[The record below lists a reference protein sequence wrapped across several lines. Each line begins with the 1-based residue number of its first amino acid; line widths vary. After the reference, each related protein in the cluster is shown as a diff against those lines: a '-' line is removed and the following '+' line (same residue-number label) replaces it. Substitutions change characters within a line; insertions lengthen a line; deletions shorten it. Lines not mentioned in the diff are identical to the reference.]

1 MMASTSLK
9 LTSFGTTI
17 LVAIVALSCK
27 DLIPWVSSTHLIRFS
42 QFSEWAW
49 PVLVEA
55 SAYNIQQQQWSI
67 GALQWAN
74 RTGSRKNQINP
85 REMCEGSGS
94 SYSHCSPLTC
104 LAPAGSPKG
113 EVRLKPR
120 RTKRTRL
127 VVLPFC
133 LHSLQLSIEP
143 AISHRCGLP
152 ELCAGRRDAGNQL
165 WW

>member
-94 SYSHCSPLTC
+94 SYSHCSL
-104 LAPAGSPKG
+104 LAAHLGLRQSPSMFWSPRFDGCPMYIIIVDNPAVEALGED
-113 EVRLKPR
+113 EVR
-120 RTKRTRL
+120 
-127 VVLPFC
+127 
-133 LHSLQLSIEP
+133 
-143 AISHRCGLP
+143 
-152 ELCAGRRDAGNQL
+152 
-165 WW
+165 